1 MILKGRL
8 RKLQLLDAGI
18 MEDYWPITLD
28 NYTGPKRPLRLIQKY
43 IQKLPDIRK
52 EGLSLL
58 FYGVNNA
65 GKTSA
70 AMILAKAFLLNKL
83 TACCTNL
90 REMTDLFAQ
99 GWKSE
104 DERRAFDAK
113 VRDRDLLVI
122 DDLLKELHNKATAAV
137 LDSVLRHRSNR
148 HMPFVITTNASMDE
162 LEAQYGPS
170 FVALLQRRCISVQF
184 DNNSK
189 QAAKLVDRNL
199 DLLDKLES

>member
-1 MILKGRL
+1 MLKGRL
-8 RKLQLLDAGI
+8 RRSQLVEAGVL
-18 MEDYWPITLD
+18 EDYWSLTLAK
-28 NYTGPKRPLRLIQKY
+28 YHGPKRPCRLVTKY
-43 IQKLPDIRK
+43 IDKLDEMRK
-52 EGLSLL
+52 EGLSFL
-58 FYGVNNA
+58 FYGQNNA
-65 GKTSA
+65 GKTTL

-137 LDSVLRHRSNR
+137 LDAVLRYRSNR
-148 HMPFVITTNASMDE
+148 RMPFVITTNASMDE
-162 LEAQYGPS
+162 LEKQYGPS
-170 FVALLQRRCISVQF
+170 FVALLQRRCVAVQF
-184 DNNSK
+184 DNNNK
-189 QAAKLVDRNL
+189 QAEKLVDRNL
-199 DLLDKLES
+199 NLLERLEA

>member
-8 RKLQLLDAGI
+8 RKSQLLDAGI
-18 MEDYWPITLD
+18 MEDYWGLTLD
-28 NYTGPKRPLRLIQKY
+28 AYTGPKRPCRMVRSYVAKME
-43 IQKLPDIRK
+43 DMRK
-52 EGLSLL
+52 EGMSFL
-58 FYGVNNA
+58 FYGQNNA
-65 GKTSA
+65 GKTTL

-122 DDLLKELHNKATAAV
+122 DDLLKELHNKATATV
-137 LDSVLRHRSNR
+137 LDSCLLYTS
-148 HMPFVITTNASMDE
+148 
-162 LEAQYGPS
+162 PS
-170 FVALLQRRCISVQF
+170 PR
-184 DNNSK
+184 D
-189 QAAKLVDRNL
+189 
-199 DLLDKLES
+199 